1 MKCDTC
7 GKENK
12 ELKRLVLYKDYDAL
26 NKKPL
31 WNREDCYNKKNRD
44 RKDETERSGR

>member
-7 GKENK
+7 GKESK
-12 ELKRLVLYKDYDAL
+12 QLKRLVLYGGYDAL

-31 WNREDCYNKKNRD
+31 WNCEECYEKKNNN
-44 RKDETERSGR
+44 RKVDGTVG

>member
-12 ELKRLVLYKDYDAL
+12 QLKRLVLYEGYDAL

-31 WNREDCYNKKNRD
+31 WNCEECYEKKNNN
-44 RKDETERSGR
+44 RKVDGTVD

>member
-31 WNREDCYNKKNRD
+31 WNCEDCYNKKNRD
-44 RKDETERSGR
+44 RKDENERSGR